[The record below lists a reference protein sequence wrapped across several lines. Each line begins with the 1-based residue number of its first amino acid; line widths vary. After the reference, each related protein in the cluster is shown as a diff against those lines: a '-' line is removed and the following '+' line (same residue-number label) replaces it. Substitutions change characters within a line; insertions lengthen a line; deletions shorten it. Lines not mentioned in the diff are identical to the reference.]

1 MLVDIKYIIFHWIVI
16 SLHQTY
22 DDFTSISIEN
32 NNNSDLAD
40 IYYNEFF
47 FKEERIP
54 EFMLSKPGD
63 KVACKSN
70 E

>member
-1 MLVDIKYIIFHWIVI
+1 MI

-22 DDFTSISIEN
+22 DDYTSDSGQTKEN
-32 NNNSDLAD
+32 PDLAD

-54 EFMLSKPGD
+54 EIMLSKPGD